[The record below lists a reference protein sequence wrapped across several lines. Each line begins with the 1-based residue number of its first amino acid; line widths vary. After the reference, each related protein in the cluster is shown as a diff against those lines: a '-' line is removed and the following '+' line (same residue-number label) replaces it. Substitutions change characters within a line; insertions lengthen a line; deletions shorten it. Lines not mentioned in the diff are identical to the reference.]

1 MLRQRVLNYEKR
13 RVSLA
18 VDWKLL
24 HIGLALVLLGL
35 LMPAMVT
42 VYTVGLYDTIYTAI
56 REDQEIYV
64 LLAALKLVGLNTVRA
79 YPHYMGVFFLV
90 ESFSS
95 MQTRRRLAISIIT
108 VCFTIPGVYLLIDAI
123 YGIRYDFGVPAVSMI
138 IMLIILAKIDF
149 SFVNLT
155 KKAMMVAILITSLQF
170 LDMMPP
176 LWRFPF
182 GRGESSHDI
191 KVAARFLDA
200 EGFLQG
206 MSALCFMVLFFVVIL
221 LLMLIID
228 ENNIRK
234 ISEQKELNEHMLM
247 ETRMRILENR
257 TYMELRH
264 LVHDLNSPLTSMQAL
279 VGVVK
284 MSCEQRG
291 DGREVEYL
299 GRIEDAIERMSS
311 MISEILHEGTR
322 TVVTTQ
328 ELLSGVMAQI
338 SAAEYADLI
347 QVDNRAPQVKIKVNK
362 IRFSRMLVN
371 LIENAA
377 YAVERPEGKI
387 QIEVAP
393 AEEEETPK
401 IRFIIRDN
409 GQGIPEDQLEAVWT
423 EGFSSHGSHGL
434 GLKFVRQVVSQ
445 CGGSITLDSKVNE
458 GTTAAV
464 TLNQYQP
471 NQDEEDHNGKE

>member
-1 MLRQRVLNYEKR
+1 MARQSIPQNEVQQTGI
-13 RVSLA
+13 V
-18 VDWKLL
+18 VDKKLL
-24 HIGLALVLLGL
+24 YAGVGLILLGL
-35 LMPAMVT
+35 LMPAVFT
-42 VYTVGLYDTIYTAI
+42 VYTVGLYDTLSIAI
-56 REDQEIYV
+56 REDQEVYI
-64 LLAALKLVGLNTVRA
+64 LLAALKLVGLNAVRA
-79 YPHYMGVFFLV
+79 YPHYLGVFFLV

-95 MQTRRRLAISIIT
+95 MRTRRRLAISIIA
-108 VCFTIPGVYLLIDAI
+108 VCFTIPGVYLVIDAV
-123 YGIRYDFGVPAVSMI
+123 YGIHYDFGMPAVSMI
-138 IMLIILAKIDF
+138 VMLIILAKIDF
-149 SFVNLT
+149 SFVNLA
-155 KKAMMVAILITSLQF
+155 KKTLMVAVLITSLQF

-200 EGFLQG
+200 EGFLQA
-206 MSALCFMVLFFVVIL
+206 MSAIFFAVLLFMAIL
-221 LLMLIID
+221 LLMIIVD

-284 MSCEQRG
+284 MSCEMKG
-291 DGREVEYL
+291 STIEAEHL
-299 GRIEDAIERMSS
+299 GKIEDSIERMSS

-322 TVVTTQ
+322 TVVTIQ
-328 ELLSGVMAQI
+328 ELLSGLLAQI
-338 SAAEYADLI
+338 SAAEYVDLI
-347 QVDNRAPQVKIKVNK
+347 QVDNRAPQVKIEVNK

-377 YAVERPEGKI
+377 YAVERPGGRIQVEVCPVEG
-387 QIEVAP
+387 
-393 AEEEETPK
+393 EEGPCVQ
-401 IRFIIRDN
+401 FAVRDN
-409 GQGIPEDQLEAVWT
+409 GQGIPEDWLEEVWT

-434 GLKFVRQVVSQ
+434 GLKFVRQVVTQ
-445 CGGSITLDSKVNE
+445 CGGSVRLESRENE
-458 GTTAAV
+458 GTTAV
-464 TLNQYQP
+464 IVLRQY
-471 NQDEEDHNGKE
+471 EENKEDNYGEE